1 MTVILS
7 YDPKASA
14 FVEGNKSNALA
25 QIEISPDG
33 KAQLTF
39 SPEAG
44 LIARRTASRQ
54 AESVSKSGFLL
65 ASGERV
71 GLGSTLEIIEP
82 DKLSEAHLREGYK
95 YNKY

>member
-1 MTVILS
+1 MTIILS

-14 FVEGNKSNALA
+14 FVEGNKSDAPA
-25 QIEISPDG
+25 QIEINPDG
-33 KAQLTF
+33 KTKLTF
-39 SPEAG
+39 SPDAG

-65 ASGERV
+65 SSGERV
-71 GLGSTLEIIEP
+71 GGGSTLEIVEG
-82 DKLSEAHLREGYK
+82 DKLSDAHHREGYK